1 MRSPASSE
9 RPPLAQ
15 LLEAGRLDV
24 ACFTDE
30 ELIAVGA
37 DRAAPFQLSP
47 APDRVSSQP
56 EEFRE
61 PILAT
66 ALRSLI
72 ARGVVQPPTEEQLS
86 APGPDARVEL
96 DTRGELQVVLS
107 IRNEPS
113 VVAFVGQAEYFA
125 MLHGLQPDEAEGY
138 LEERVNPQG
147 LHYFTLWSADQ
158 MVESLA
164 ARMDPQGLT
173 VESNLRPQAPQGE
186 PPLAVTQAMLALAPG
201 VTRIDAY
208 HQRPAGNRR
217 LRFGV
222 LVTPEATWVATS
234 AFGVDPQSER
244 TFLVD
249 RAGLRAR
256 IRGVLT
262 DSEPGAAPG
271 G

>member
-15 LLEAGRLDV
+15 LVDAGRLDV

-56 EEFRE
+56 EELRE

-72 ARGVVQPPTEEQLS
+72 ARGVVQAPTEEQLA

-96 DTRGELQVVLS
+96 DTRGELQLVLS
-107 IRNEPS
+107 IRNNPS
-113 VVAFVGQAEYFA
+113 LVAFVGQAEYFA
-125 MLHGLQPDEAEGY
+125 MLHGLQPDEGEGY

-147 LHYFTLWSADQ
+147 LHYFTLWSRDQ

-173 VESNLRPQAPQGE
+173 AEGGVSPQ
-186 PPLAVTQAMLALAPG
+186 PPLAEPPGEVTEAMRTLSGG

-222 LVTPEATWVATS
+222 LVTEEATWVATS
-234 AFGVDPQSER
+234 AFGVDPLPER
-244 TFLVD
+244 TFKVD
-249 RAGLRAR
+249 RAGLWAC

-262 DSEPGAAPG
+262 DSKPGTPAG